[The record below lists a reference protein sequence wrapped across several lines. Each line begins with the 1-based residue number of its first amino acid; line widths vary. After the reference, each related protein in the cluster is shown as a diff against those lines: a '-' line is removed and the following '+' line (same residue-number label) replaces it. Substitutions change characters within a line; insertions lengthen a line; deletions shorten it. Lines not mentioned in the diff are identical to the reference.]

1 MPRNL
6 DAGDRKLLIAAG
18 ALVVVLI
25 VSSAL
30 LSPRQGQGISAY
42 PSTYS
47 AHWDGAKA
55 AYLLLHDMGYKV
67 TRWELPPTEL
77 KDDPSTQTLIFAEPL
92 QSPSVEEKQAV
103 QKFLENGGRV
113 LAVGSSAAHLLPG
126 GNPYEE
132 GFPLSEKTRFTPVL
146 PSPLIRDAPEIRMVS
161 PQHWQPKSDTQLVV
175 YGDDS
180 TAAVVSYAVGKG
192 QVVWWGMSTPMTN
205 AGIRESGNL
214 ALFLNSIGPVS
225 GNNIL
230 WDEYFH
236 GAHAS
241 LWPYLEQTPLPWAI
255 VQFGLVFLAILATH
269 SRRQSPI
276 HIAVARSRLSP
287 LEFVET
293 LGDLYS
299 SAHAGPAAVRI
310 AYQRLR
316 HQLTRQFGL
325 PGSIPDSDLAAAAHN
340 LLSWNEGEFST
351 TLTHAQEA
359 MNSTKFEDAATLEIV
374 QQLFDYTS
382 RLEPQRAPATERQ
395 TG

>member
-6 DAGDRKLLIAAG
+6 DPGDRKLLTAAG
-18 ALVVVLI
+18 ALLVVLI
-25 VSSAL
+25 VGSAL
-30 LSPRQGQGISAY
+30 FSPRQSEGMSAY
-42 PSTYS
+42 PSSYS

-55 AYLLLHDMGYKV
+55 AYLLLHDLGYQV
-67 TRWELPPTEL
+67 NRWELPPTEL
-77 KDDPSTQTLIFAEPL
+77 KGDPSTQTLIFAEPL
-92 QSPSVEEKQAV
+92 QSPLPDEKEAV
-103 QKFLENGGRV
+103 RRFLENGGHIV
-113 LAVGSSAAHLLPG
+113 AVGSSAGHLLPDAS
-126 GNPYEE
+126 PFEE
-132 GFPLSEKTRFTPVL
+132 GLPLNEKTRFSPLL

-161 PQHWQPKSDTQLVV
+161 PQHWEPKSSQLVV

-192 QVVWWGMSTPMTN
+192 QVTWWGASTPMTN

-214 ALFLNSIGPVS
+214 ALFLNSVGPVT

-241 LWPYLEQTPLPWAI
+241 LRPYLEQTPLPWAAL
-255 VQFGLVFLAILATH
+255 QFGLVFLAILATH

-276 HIAVARSRLSP
+276 HIPIARSRLSP

-316 HQLTRQFGL
+316 YQLMRQLGL
-325 PGSIPDSDLAAAAHN
+325 PATISDTDLAAATQN
-340 LLSWNEGEFST
+340 LLSWNESEFAA
-351 TLTHAQEA
+351 LLAGAQQA
-359 MNSTKFEDAATLEIV
+359 MNSAKFEDAATLQIV

-382 RLEPQRAPATERQ
+382 GLEPLRAPAGERQ